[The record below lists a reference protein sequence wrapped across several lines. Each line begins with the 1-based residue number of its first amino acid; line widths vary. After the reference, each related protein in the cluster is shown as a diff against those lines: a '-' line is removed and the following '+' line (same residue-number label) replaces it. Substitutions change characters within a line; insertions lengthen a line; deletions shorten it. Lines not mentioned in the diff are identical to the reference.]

1 MSKMQSAVKNLLVVG
16 ALLSAALA
24 SPVMAQEVR
33 YSWMDIS
40 FMAQDVDRQGSQ
52 VPVPGQTVDVD
63 GSDGDGVRFRASFGT
78 WHNLYA
84 FIDYGSTDI
93 DVAVVVFSP
102 LEPEGVFA
110 EDEFDYT
117 TIRGGFGLRFPLR
130 FDTDLYAEITYD
142 SLDFDFGSFAGENFD
157 MDAQDLGGA
166 IGIRKMFGDD
176 LQLRLYGRYSS
187 VGDADLNTQ
196 EFDSDT
202 LIGAGFGFT
211 LIRGLSIVGDY
222 ESGEFSNWSIGFRLD
237 LDED

>member
-1 MSKMQSAVKNLLVVG
+1 MSNLQFAVKSLLVAGV
-16 ALLSAALA
+16 LLSATLA
-24 SPVMAQEVR
+24 SPVVAQEVR

-40 FMAQDVDRQGSQ
+40 YMAQDVDRQGTQ
-52 VPVPGQTVDVD
+52 VPIPGQTVDVD
-63 GSDGDGVRFRASFGT
+63 ASDGDGVRFRASFGT
-78 WHNLYA
+78 WHNLYT
-84 FIDYGSTDI
+84 FIDYASTDI
-93 DVAVVVFSP
+93 DVAAVVTNNQ
-102 LEPEGVFA
+102 GVFPA
-110 EDEFDYT
+110 EDEMDYT
-117 TIRGGFGLRFPLR
+117 TIRGGVGMRFPLR
-130 FDTDLYAEITYD
+130 FDTDLYGEVTYD

-157 MDAQDLGGA
+157 MDEQDIGGA